1 MKKVSVLVLVILFT
15 ISLSGVAQNRMPHL
29 NFRGER
35 KEFKHVVRFM
45 FNSERATRMAKWF
58 EESKYANALLQKNE
72 EKMLQEL
79 DLVK

>member
-1 MKKVSVLVLVILFT
+1 MKKFSVLVIVILFT
-15 ISLSGVAQNRMPHL
+15 ISLSGVAQNKVPHL

-35 KEFKHVVRFM
+35 MEFKHVVRFM
-45 FNSERATRMAKWF
+45 FNPERAERMAKWF
-58 EESKYANALLQKNE
+58 EESKYVNALLNKNE

>member
-1 MKKVSVLVLVILFT
+1 MKKFSVLVIVILFT
-15 ISLSGVAQNRMPHL
+15 VSLSGVAQNRVPHL

-35 KEFKHVVRFM
+35 MEFNHVARFM
-45 FNSERATRMAKWF
+45 FNPERAERMAKWF
-58 EESKYANALLQKNE
+58 EESKYVNALLNKNE